1 MEWGPLHAGTDAKV
15 RQFEKLYKK
24 SAFFCLKYLLLSYN
38 FENLLYP
45 FHLFRIIELP
55 TLEETHK
62 DHHVQLLAP
71 HRTIPPSQKKKKS
84 DHTSESTVQTVL
96 LNSGKLSA
104 VTTSLV
110 KLFQCP
116 TTPLVKKL
124 HLIPNMN
131 FPSQLHAVP
140 SGSIAGH

>member
-71 HRTIPPSQKKKKS
+71 HRTIPPSQKKKIRPY
-84 DHTSESTVQTVL
+84 V
-96 LNSGKLSA
+96 
-104 VTTSLV
+104 
-110 KLFQCP
+110 
-116 TTPLVKKL
+116 
-124 HLIPNMN
+124 
-131 FPSQLHAVP
+131 
-140 SGSIAGH
+140 